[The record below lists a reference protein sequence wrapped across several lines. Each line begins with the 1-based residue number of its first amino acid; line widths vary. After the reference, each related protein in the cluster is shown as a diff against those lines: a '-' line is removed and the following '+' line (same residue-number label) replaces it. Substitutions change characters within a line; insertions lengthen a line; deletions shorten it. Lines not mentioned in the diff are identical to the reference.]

1 MRRPRNPR
9 PPLMVRVWA
18 ELGAGRITED
28 VQLRSAVKGER
39 LHGLQE
45 GRHVW
50 VNPAYATVDT
60 TIHELLHRMHPQ
72 WSESY
77 VRRTTTYLLRR
88 MTDEEISAFYDE
100 YQRRVHRRK
109 RPKVCEGQ

>member
-1 MRRPRNPR
+1 VTRKNAR

-18 ELGAGRITED
+18 ELGAGHITED
-28 VQLRSAVKGER
+28 LSLRSSVKHER

-50 VNPAYATVDT
+50 VNPSHATVDT
-60 TIHELLHRMHPQ
+60 VVHELLHRMNPT

-77 VRRTTTYLLRR
+77 VRRTTTFLVTR
-88 MTDEEISAFYDE
+88 MTDEEIRAFYDE
-100 YQRRVHRRK
+100 YQRRAHRRK